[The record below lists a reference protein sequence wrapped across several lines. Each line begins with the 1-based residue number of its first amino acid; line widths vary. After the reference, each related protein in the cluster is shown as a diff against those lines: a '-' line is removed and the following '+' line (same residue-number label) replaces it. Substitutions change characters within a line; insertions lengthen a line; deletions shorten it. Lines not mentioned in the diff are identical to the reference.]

1 MLILPTVD
9 YPEIAYCIIAG
20 LIAAALTVCIMI
32 YMQINQS
39 NKKIEQIKKKIDEIN
54 KES

>member
-9 YPEIAYCIIAG
+9 YPEIAYCIITG

-32 YMQINQS
+32 YMQINQN
-39 NKKIEQIKKKIDEIN
+39 NKKIEQINKKIDEIN